1 MPQLGSAESIQ
12 GKKGFD
18 AMYFDEVGSTLTL
31 ICRFLED
38 IPATLECMLNP
49 AVIKL
54 PASTQAVF
62 VQNIIKIYSY
72 WIQSLAEEWNFE
84 VQTEFVKVT
93 EIIQEKILMFCRS
106 ADLEVQERV
115 SLFFSSSTNAM
126 YQSLT
131 LRHNRQ

>member
-1 MPQLGSAESIQ
+1 MCCDELGL
-12 GKKGFD
+12 
-18 AMYFDEVGSTLTL
+18 TLTTL
-31 ICRFLED
+31 VCRFLED

-49 AVIKL
+49 AVVKL

-72 WIQSLAEEWNFE
+72 WIQSLADEWNFE

-115 SLFFSSSTNAM
+115 SLLLSTSLNAM

-131 LRHNRQ
+131 FHHNRQ